1 MKKRILSIILTLCM
15 LCTLLPA
22 SLPTVQAYSETD
34 IAYPVEGGNIY
45 FDKETGTV
53 TDCDKSVTVADI
65 PSEID
70 GVAVIKIGDDAF
82 KQCYSL
88 KIAVIPDSVTSVSM
102 GAFSGCRNLKKL
114 TLPSVYGSYFGDIF
128 GASSYE
134 YNRINVPVA
143 LKEVVLTSATS
154 IGDYSFCGCNGL
166 TSITI
171 PEGVT
176 KIGDNAF
183 SGCTGL
189 QSITI
194 PKSVTSI
201 GWGAFYDCTGLTSIT
216 IPESVTSIDLGTF
229 WYCTNLT
236 SITIPESVT
245 SIGQMAFQSCT
256 SLTNIAIPK
265 SVTSIGDAFYGCTS
279 LKDITIPE
287 SVTSI
292 SERAFGG
299 CTDLT
304 GIWVDAKNPYY
315 SNDVSGVLFNKS
327 KTELICAPEKIN
339 GNYTIPESVTSI
351 GENAF
356 SDCTALT
363 SITIP
368 ESVTSIGWGAFYGCT
383 SLKIISIPKGVTSIG
398 GYAFR
403 NCTSLESITIPES
416 VTSIGE
422 NAFSDC
428 TALTSI
434 TIPESVTSIGSC
446 SFDGCTGLESITI
459 PKSVTSI
466 GSSSFC
472 DCTSL
477 TSITIPESVTN
488 IGASAFRG
496 CTGLKGIWVD
506 ANNPYYSN
514 DAAGVLFNKS
524 KTELICVL
532 ERITGNYTIPDSVT
546 SISDFA
552 FYGCTG
558 LTSIT
563 IPESVTSIGSCSFG
577 ACTSLKSI
585 TIPESVTSIG
595 SCSFDGCTSLESI
608 TIPESVTNIGSCSFG
623 GCTSLKSIT
632 IPESVTSIGAM
643 AFRGCTGLTS
653 IAIPESVT
661 SIEFWAFSDCTGL
674 TSVTIPQGVTSIGWG
689 AFYGCIGLTSITIPE
704 SVTSISDYAFP
715 CCSALKGIWVDAN
728 NPYYSNDASGVLF
741 NKSKTDL
748 ICAPGKISGNYTIP
762 ESVTRIGSGA
772 FYGCSEL
779 EGIWVDTNNPN
790 YSSDA
795 AGVLFNKN
803 KTELICAPGKINGKY
818 TLPESVTSIGEGA
831 FHGCTGLTSVTIPDG
846 VTTIGKEIRYEG
858 AALWGGYNPFHRG
871 ESYTGGV
878 FSDCTGLTSI
888 TIPESV
894 TSIDDYTFIGCKN
907 LSAVCFAGNSPTI
920 GLDVFTLFDNQT
932 QPKFNIPG
940 ESICYIIPGLSIY
953 YIAGREGWTSPT
965 WNGYPTATWDPDAVQ
980 YSDVPMKEWYYD
992 AVQYAARNGLMGGT
1006 SANTFEPESAMTRA
1020 MLVTVLWRYEGKPM
1034 GYQNIFT
1041 DVNAKSGSW
1050 YIDAVAWAAAN
1061 GIVGGVGNN
1070 KFDPDGNITR
1080 EQMATILYRY
1090 AKKKGIDTGK
1100 RGDLSGFPDGGKVE
1114 SWAKDAVQWT
1124 VAEKI
1129 IGGSD
1134 GYLLPQ
1140 GNATRAQVAT
1150 ILMRFIENIVKK

>member
-368 ESVTSIGWGAFYGCT
+368 ESVTSIG
-383 SLKIISIPKGVTSIG
+383 
-398 GYAFR
+398 
-403 NCTSLESITIPES
+403 
-416 VTSIGE
+416 
-422 NAFSDC
+422 
-428 TALTSI
+428 
-434 TIPESVTSIGSC
+434 SC

-595 SCSFDGCTSLESI
+595 SCSFDGCTSL
-608 TIPESVTNIGSCSFG
+608 
-623 GCTSLKSIT
+623 
-632 IPESVTSIGAM
+632 
-643 AFRGCTGLTS
+643 
-653 IAIPESVT
+653 
-661 SIEFWAFSDCTGL
+661 
-674 TSVTIPQGVTSIGWG
+674 
-689 AFYGCIGLTSITIPE
+689 
-704 SVTSISDYAFP
+704 
-715 CCSALKGIWVDAN
+715 
-728 NPYYSNDASGVLF
+728 
-741 NKSKTDL
+741 
-748 ICAPGKISGNYTIP
+748 
-762 ESVTRIGSGA
+762 
-772 FYGCSEL
+772 
-779 EGIWVDTNNPN
+779 
-790 YSSDA
+790 
-795 AGVLFNKN
+795 
-803 KTELICAPGKINGKY
+803 
-818 TLPESVTSIGEGA
+818 
-831 FHGCTGLTSVTIPDG
+831 
-846 VTTIGKEIRYEG
+846 
-858 AALWGGYNPFHRG
+858 
-871 ESYTGGV
+871 
-878 FSDCTGLTSI
+878 
-888 TIPESV
+888 
-894 TSIDDYTFIGCKN
+894 
-907 LSAVCFAGNSPTI
+907 
-920 GLDVFTLFDNQT
+920 
-932 QPKFNIPG
+932 
-940 ESICYIIPGLSIY
+940 
-953 YIAGREGWTSPT
+953 
-965 WNGYPTATWDPDAVQ
+965 
-980 YSDVPMKEWYYD
+980 
-992 AVQYAARNGLMGGT
+992 
-1006 SANTFEPESAMTRA
+1006 
-1020 MLVTVLWRYEGKPM
+1020 
-1034 GYQNIFT
+1034 
-1041 DVNAKSGSW
+1041 
-1050 YIDAVAWAAAN
+1050 
-1061 GIVGGVGNN
+1061 
-1070 KFDPDGNITR
+1070 
-1080 EQMATILYRY
+1080 
-1090 AKKKGIDTGK
+1090 
-1100 RGDLSGFPDGGKVE
+1100 
-1114 SWAKDAVQWT
+1114 
-1124 VAEKI
+1124 
-1129 IGGSD
+1129 
-1134 GYLLPQ
+1134 
-1140 GNATRAQVAT
+1140 
-1150 ILMRFIENIVKK
+1150 